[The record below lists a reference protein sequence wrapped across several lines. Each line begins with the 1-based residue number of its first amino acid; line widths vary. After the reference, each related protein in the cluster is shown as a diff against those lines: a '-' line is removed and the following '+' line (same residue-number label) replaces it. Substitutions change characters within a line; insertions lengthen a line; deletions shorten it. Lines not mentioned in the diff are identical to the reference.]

1 MRTAAVLPVKSFA
14 RAKQRLGDVVGGGDR
29 EELAAAMVT
38 DVLTALT
45 SVAEIDDVVVVTAE
59 PLAARAAEKAGAA
72 VVNDPDEV
80 GQSAAVSRG
89 IDAALERG
97 AERALLVP
105 GDCPAVDPEEVA
117 KLLAR
122 TPGDPSVVIVPDR
135 HGSGTNALL
144 LTPPGAVP
152 VSFGAGS
159 FARHAALA
167 RAAGATVKV
176 CDLPL
181 AGARRRHPRRPRGA
195 PLGARRPTRRRRAH
209 PRGARPPGAG
219 GLVVTL
225 AALPDISEIRPGDD
239 LATIL
244 GAAAG
249 TLDGGL
255 RPDDVLA
262 VAHKVVSKAEGRI
275 VRLAEVFPGW
285 EAHQLAKEHDKD
297 PHLMQ
302 VILDESH
309 DLVRAD
315 RGRLICRTRH
325 GFVCANAGVDRRTPV
340 ATAR

>member
-14 RAKQRLGDVVGGGDR
+14 RAKQRLSDVVGGGDR

-105 GDCPAVDPEEVA
+105 GDCPALDPDEVA
-117 KLLAR
+117 RLLAR

-144 LTPPGAVP
+144 LTPPRAVP

-176 CDLPL
+176 CDLPSL
-181 AGARRRHPRRPRGA
+181 GLDVDTPDDLGALRSALDARPAGAA
-195 PLGARRPTRRRRAH
+195 
-209 PRGARPPGAG
+209 
-219 GLVVTL
+219 
-225 AALPDISEIRPGDD
+225 
-239 LATIL
+239 
-244 GAAAG
+244 
-249 TLDGGL
+249 
-255 RPDDVLA
+255 
-262 VAHKVVSKAEGRI
+262 
-275 VRLAEVFPGW
+275 
-285 EAHQLAKEHDKD
+285 
-297 PHLMQ
+297 
-302 VILDESH
+302 
-309 DLVRAD
+309 
-315 RGRLICRTRH
+315 RTRA
-325 GFVCANAGVDRRTPV
+325 VLDRLVP
-340 ATAR
+340 AASW